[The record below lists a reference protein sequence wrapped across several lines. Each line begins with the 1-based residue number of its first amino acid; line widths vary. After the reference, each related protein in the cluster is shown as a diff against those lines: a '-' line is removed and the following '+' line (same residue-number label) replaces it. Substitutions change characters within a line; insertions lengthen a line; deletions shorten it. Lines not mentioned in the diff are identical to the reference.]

1 MRAKN
6 TINYTEFIAAAVHTQ
21 NDLVVQN
28 LWWMFNEFD
37 CDKDGTINPKDMQQA
52 FERMGQPTSEEEV
65 EEILHDHNEK
75 YHNG

>member
-1 MRAKN
+1 
-6 TINYTEFIAAAVHTQ
+6 
-21 NDLVVQN
+21 
-28 LWWMFNEFD
+28 MFNEFD

-75 YHNG
+75 YHDGE